1 MKTLHYLF
9 VLSIAFL
16 LLASCNKSDTSLLP
30 QTSAANTATDKLTS
44 ENGNNPDELALQTA
58 ASLTSSYL
66 YTESNAKG
74 GNIIIEFAQT
84 GNGLLINRN
93 EFASG
98 GRGTGEALNSQGAL
112 CVSRDMN
119 LLFAVNAGS
128 NTISS
133 FRIQPNGALR
143 LLFTLNSN
151 GNLPRSLAIHG
162 NILYVLNEQ
171 SANICGFTVD
181 ANGFFSKIAGS
192 VHNLSSLTGVD
203 APQIGFEP
211 DGKAVYVTEKA
222 TNLIDKFDLD
232 DNGAITSAMYIPST
246 GVTPF
251 GFDFSLRAKAMVVS
265 NAANGATGAG
275 SSTSYQLNGTG
286 GLKAVNGAVGNFE
299 TSSCWLSATK
309 YGSFAFVSNTSS
321 NNISSYYIDT
331 DGALTLLKPVA
342 AQDGSKPID
351 IVVSYDDKY
360 IYNINSGSH
369 TLSEYKRFP
378 GGTLKLIGAITS
390 LPQYAVGLVSY

>member
-16 LLASCNKSDTSLLP
+16 LLASCNKSDTNLLP

-74 GNIIIEFAQT
+74 GNIIIEFTQT

-246 GVTPF
+246 GITPF